1 MVGLRAK
8 TFHFFRS
15 PLSLQIQNHE
25 SARIRSTEYN
35 WVESVRALR
44 LNPPLCVIIGI
55 GCRYLSHGTRPL
67 KSSTA
72 QPTLRIGK
80 IRLWLN
86 RIKRGKFTFGNSKS
100 ERVEGSSR
108 VAPAPLLCTCLLSLP
123 PLLLL
128 YSILSPRFRETDAS
142 SLFRLV
148 LHGIVPL
155 ERCTMR
161 TPQSSR
167 LFTHRQ
173 RSIPCIAFCFQTRAP
188 TLERGGGSSWH
199 GCRRGWE
206 GRGGGGASAFHAP
219 LTRVRYFCH
228 TSSREKGWIDSRK
241 GGGSCS
247 ISFRTI
253 NNP

>member
-25 SARIRSTEYN
+25 THEFGPRNTTGF
-35 WVESVRALR
+35 RALR
-44 LNPPLCVIIGI
+44 LNPPSCVIIGI
-55 GCRYLSHGTRPL
+55 GCRYLSHATRPL

-128 YSILSPRFRETDAS
+128 YSILSPRFRERRELPVPPRSARYRSARTVYNADAAVFETVYTPTEEYSVYRVLFPNPCTDS
-142 SLFRLV
+142 GTRRRVLV
-148 LHGIVPL
+148 AW
-155 ERCTMR
+155 M
-161 TPQSSR
+161 
-167 LFTHRQ
+167 
-173 RSIPCIAFCFQTRAP
+173 
-188 TLERGGGSSWH
+188 
-199 GCRRGWE
+199 
-206 GRGGGGASAFHAP
+206 
-219 LTRVRYFCH
+219 
-228 TSSREKGWIDSRK
+228 
-241 GGGSCS
+241 
-247 ISFRTI
+247 
-253 NNP
+253 

>member
-1 MVGLRAK
+1 M
-8 TFHFFRS
+8 
-15 PLSLQIQNHE
+15 
-25 SARIRSTEYN
+25 
-35 WVESVRALR
+35 
-44 LNPPLCVIIGI
+44 IIGI
-55 GCRYLSHGTRPL
+55 GCRYLSHATRPL

-167 LFTHRQ
+167 LFTHR
-173 RSIPCIAFCFQTRAP
+173 RKSIPCIAFCFQTRAP

-199 GCRRGWE
+199 GYRRGGKKGE
-206 GRGGGGASAFHAP
+206 EEAQVHF
-219 LTRVRYFCH
+219 TRPWLVFVTFVTRRLVRKAG
-228 TSSREKGWIDSRK
+228 SILGKREEVVRSLFERLI
-241 GGGSCS
+241 
-247 ISFRTI
+247 ILEFFL
-253 NNP
+253 N

>member
-15 PLSLQIQNHE
+15 PLLQIQNHE
-25 SARIRSTEYN
+25 THEFGPRNTTGF
-35 WVESVRALR
+35 RALR

-188 TLERGGGSSWH
+188 TLEREGGSSWH

-206 GRGGGGASAFHAP
+206 ERGGGGASAFHAP

-241 GGGSCS
+241 EGGSCS